1 MGISKTTDLA
11 TIYREKAGY
20 YYQFTRTELIDLLP
34 KNRVFANVLEVGAS
48 GGYTLLYLKTK
59 GIAKKVTGIEL
70 FELAGTEQQ
79 NPQLDAFTIGNI
91 EQMEEAIF
99 LPGEFD
105 LVICG
110 DVLEHLQNPWAVRD
124 KIITWLKPGGFLLA
138 SIPNI
143 REYKTVLKIL
153 LRGTFT
159 YEEGGI
165 MDKTHL
171 RFFGKG
177 NILELLGTNGL
188 HIEKIVSNLAYPVW
202 NTKTRAT
209 VNRLTFKI
217 FEEFLAK
224 QYFVLAVKKSESRKV
239 GESERQKVGKTES

>member
-1 MGISKTTDLA
+1 MDTSDITKSDIRNSSMKPVPTNLSEA
-11 TIYREKAGY
+11 YAAKAGY
-20 YYQFTRTELIDLLP
+20 YYQFTRTDLIDLLP
-34 KNRVFANVLEVGAS
+34 QSQVFANVLEVGAS

-59 GIAKKVTGIEL
+59 GIAQKVTGIEL
-70 FELAGTEQQ
+70 FELPGTEQQ
-79 NPQLDAFTIGNI
+79 NPELDAFITGNI
-91 EQMEEAIF
+91 EQMGEAAF

-110 DVLEHLQNPWAVRD
+110 DVLEHLQNPWAVKD
-124 KIITWLKPGGFLLA
+124 KLLHWLKPGGFLLA

-159 YEEGGI
+159 YEEGGV

-171 RFFGKG
+171 RFFGKR
-177 NILELLGTNGL
+177 NIIDLLGTNGL
-188 HIEKIVSNLAYPVW
+188 HIEKIVSNLAYPAW
-202 NTKTRAT
+202 NTKRRAR
-209 VNRLTFKI
+209 VNGLTFKL

-224 QYFVLAVKKSESRKV
+224 QYFVLAEKE
-239 GESERQKVGKTES
+239 